1 MQTTV
6 QNKRIEMLL
15 EHLKKEPND
24 SFLNYAL
31 AVEYG
36 SLNKNEEAI
45 DLIKNLLEKNPDYL
59 GAYYQLGQLFEK
71 TNNIENAVATY
82 KIGRTLAKTQ
92 DNKKAYGEL
101 TEALMMLEDID
112 E

>member
-1 MQTTV
+1 MPTTA

-36 SLNKNEEAI
+36 SLNKNTEAI
-45 DLIKNLLEKNPDYL
+45 NLIQNLLEKTPDYL

-71 TNNIENAVATY
+71 INALGKAVDTY
-82 KIGRTLAKTQ
+82 KTGRALAKLQ